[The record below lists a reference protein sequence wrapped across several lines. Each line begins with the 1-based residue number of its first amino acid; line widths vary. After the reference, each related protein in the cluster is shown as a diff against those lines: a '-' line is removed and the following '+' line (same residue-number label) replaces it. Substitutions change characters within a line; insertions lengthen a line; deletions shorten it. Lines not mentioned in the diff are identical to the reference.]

1 LEHVFINIYVYRL
14 VPGVGSILCDLAL
27 AMQYGLF
34 CDHGLIQ
41 YQVTGLAFST

>member
-1 LEHVFINIYVYRL
+1 MYTLTSSSTARCEGIGPKL
-14 VPGVGSILCDLAL
+14 SALAL